1 VPVTLLIA
9 GAAWLLSGDPVR
21 ALAVLVVATPCPLIL
36 AAPVAIVS
44 GMSQAARRGVIV
56 KDGGALETLARARM
70 LLLDKTGTLTA
81 GAPRLRDIR
90 TFGRLEP
97 DALLR
102 LAASLDQASPHPLA
116 SAIVVAARQ
125 RGLALSF
132 PSEVEERHGAGIHG
146 MVDDHSVALGN
157 AEWAAGAELP
167 PTARALGR
175 HTALDGTSCVFAAVD
190 GRLTGAMVLEDPS
203 TAGLHKAASGRA
215 RGCGGGALPAD
226 PLVAP
231 VAHGPEDGYQRPAE
245 LAHRILDPRG
255 NLRVD
260 GPDDQLVALQLAKL
274 LGEHLLGHL
283 GDQPAKTAEALRR
296 LLEVP
301 QDERLPL
308 APDRLE
314 RRLHSAV
321 PPAAGNR
328 PHGRSLPSDAAR
340 TIPDGAR
347 RAPYR
352 PSSMYLTSEWVLP
365 LRAGVG
371 HSWPRRTGR
380 GREPR

>member
-1 VPVTLLIA
+1 MTSRLSASGRARCLDVLLALDRDGHGATADELGVYGLLVNQTGRDELDRFVRQTIGPVL
-9 GAAWLLSGDPVR
+9 DYD
-21 ALAVLVVATPCPLIL
+21 
-36 AAPVAIVS
+36 
-44 GMSQAARRGVIV
+44 ARRGG
-56 KDGGALETLARARM
+56 DLERTLLTYFQSDANLAR
-70 LLLDKTGTLTA
+70 T
-81 GAPRLRDIR
+81 
-90 TFGRLEP
+90 
-97 DALLR
+97 
-102 LAASLDQASPHPLA
+102 
-116 SAIVVAARQ
+116 AARLYVHANTSTS
-125 RGLALSF
+125 GS
-132 PSEVEERHGAGIHG
+132 
-146 MVDDHSVALGN
+146 SVS
-157 AEWAAGAELP
+157 P
-167 PTARALGR
+167 RCSAR
-175 HTALDGTSCVFAAVD
+175 
-190 GRLTGAMVLEDPS
+190 TGAMATTRCRSTWPS
-203 TAGLHKAASGRA
+203 SSRPSCRTRDGLKRPSICWAVALPAGESMEEREPCPVNGRLHEAASGRA

-301 QDERLPL
+301 EDERLPL

-352 PSSMYLTSEWVLP
+352 PRSMYLTSEWVLR